1 MGLCVG
7 GEEAGSRGFGPGLG
21 LGVGVCSG
29 GSALPPGSAEV
40 SGLLTAGKPCRG
52 GNRRAGPEQAKGK

>member
-7 GEEAGSRGFGPGLG
+7 GEGAGSWGFGLGPRPAMGL
-21 LGVGVCSG
+21 CSG
-29 GSALPPGSAEV
+29 GSAPGSAEV

-52 GNRRAGPEQAKGK
+52 SKRSAGAEQAKGK